1 MVGAKQAGALRTIGE
16 LAEETGIAQHVLRYW
31 ERNVPALNPLR
42 RAGRRYYRPED
53 AALVRRLHHLVA
65 VEGYT
70 LEGAA
75 RAVRGSVPLPGPA
88 ASAEA
93 APMTQAAV
101 SMPPHA
107 QIDWDRLR
115 GLRDRLAAA
124 LRS

>member
-1 MVGAKQAGALRTIGE
+1 MAAAKQAGALRTIGE

-31 ERNVPALNPLR
+31 ERNVPALKPLR

-75 RAVRGSVPLPGPA
+75 RAVRGVAPLAEPPVAIVAEPPPA
-88 ASAEA
+88 G
-93 APMTQAAV
+93 V
-101 SMPPHA
+101 DLH
-107 QIDWDRLR
+107 RLR
-115 GLRDRLAAA
+115 AVRDRLAAA
-124 LRS
+124 LRG

>member
-1 MVGAKQAGALRTIGE
+1 MGAAKQAGALRTIGE

-31 ERNVPALNPLR
+31 ERNVPALKPLR

-75 RAVRGSVPLPGPA
+75 RAVRGAAPASEPTAALVGTPA
-88 ASAEA
+88 AG
-93 APMTQAAV
+93 V
-101 SMPPHA
+101 DFH
-107 QIDWDRLR
+107 RLR
-115 GLRDRLAAA
+115 ALRDRLAAA
-124 LRS
+124 LRG